1 MTLPQEVLQQK
12 DRKQEH
18 KDHIISLAS
27 PETSQPIGAS
37 ETAGMGV
44 AGGVFASAQEHRAS
58 VFVCTP
64 SLQAGIND
72 LFVYWM

>member
-27 PETSQPIGAS
+27 PKTSQPIGAS

-44 AGGVFASAQEHRAS
+44 AGGVFRQCARAPRICIC
-58 VFVCTP
+58 VHAEP
-64 SLQAGIND
+64 AGW
-72 LFVYWM
+72 Y